1 VTDARPDRTVE
12 DVGQSDRDVV
22 GQRRPPDDPVEFVL
36 DLVGQCPFE
45 RSSEREPGVAG
56 TENGDTHSHALGPDG

>member
-1 VTDARPDRTVE
+1 
-12 DVGQSDRDVV
+12 
-22 GQRRPPDDPVEFVL
+22 VEFVLDEVVSLFVDDYEL

-56 TENGDTHSHALGPDG
+56 TENGDTHSHGLGPDG